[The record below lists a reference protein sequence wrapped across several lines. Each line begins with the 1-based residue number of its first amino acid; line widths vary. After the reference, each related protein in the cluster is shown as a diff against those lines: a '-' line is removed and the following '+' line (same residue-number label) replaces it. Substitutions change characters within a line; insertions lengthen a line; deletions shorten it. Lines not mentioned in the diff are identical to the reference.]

1 MARLVLHGRLRA
13 AGQASTLRGPPGE
26 GSAAGERSVPWKMGL
41 CQARLPKTAKPLN
54 PELQEMLK
62 SQVII
67 FVIGGPGS
75 GKGTQCERLAA
86 KYQFQHLGM
95 GNLLRAEASEPTRQ
109 GRQIKDIMLK
119 GALVPSGFVLDL
131 LNENLLQREEAKGFL
146 VNGFPREL
154 NQAKD
159 FERVVSALGGGR
171 PSSPWPEQGVGC
183 VDTQEVDVAC
193 GRQHEAFRGAE
204 HMLEM
209 QPLLP
214 PSLTQTQEGSV
225 MGWHWPGS
233 PLLQGLCPHP
243 ILSPCTGTSWC
254 PFLSSPLRCLA
265 REQPARVVL
274 PP

>member
-1 MARLVLHGRLRA
+1 
-13 AGQASTLRGPPGE
+13 
-26 GSAAGERSVPWKMGL
+26 MGL

-159 FERVVSALGGGR
+159 FERVVGR
-171 PSSPWPEQGVGC
+171 PPNFVIVLDCSTETMIQRLLLRGQTGHRADDHESCIRQRLETHYSLCEPVISYYQQKNLLRNIIGEEPEDAIFAKCCSVI
-183 VDTQEVDVAC
+183 D
-193 GRQHEAFRGAE
+193 
-204 HMLEM
+204 
-209 QPLLP
+209 
-214 PSLTQTQEGSV
+214 SL
-225 MGWHWPGS
+225 
-233 PLLQGLCPHP
+233 
-243 ILSPCTGTSWC
+243 
-254 PFLSSPLRCLA
+254 R
-265 REQPARVVL
+265 
-274 PP
+274 